1 VIDRAGGDKRIGV
14 CLDSCHMFATG
25 FDITT
30 ADKISEVVDRFAGT
44 VVATVAR
51 VSAWTLSPPTA
62 RRRGPQEPVGLG
74 CG

>member
-30 ADKISEVVDRFAGT
+30 ADRS
-44 VVATVAR
+44 AR
-51 VSAWTLSPPTA
+51 WWTGSRAPS
-62 RRRGPQEPVGLG
+62 
-74 CG
+74 